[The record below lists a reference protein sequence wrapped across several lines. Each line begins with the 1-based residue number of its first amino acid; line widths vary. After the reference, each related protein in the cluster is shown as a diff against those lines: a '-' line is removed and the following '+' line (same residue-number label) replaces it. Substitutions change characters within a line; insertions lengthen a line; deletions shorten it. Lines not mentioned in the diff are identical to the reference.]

1 VYVQEDVATC
11 SSWLILAIFLANPGA
26 SHATVLTFDALAG
39 GGVVPSGYG
48 DRVSGDFGGWGY
60 VEGNG
65 WTPNVGVAFD
75 SLLLSDNGLAGAG
88 LNLWGGGFGDLSVVA
103 YPAGGVAGFAGVFE
117 FTPDP
122 GYAVRI
128 NRFQLGGCPTTD
140 YDDQPI
146 RITDGGFTV
155 LWAAGSSHVEGSEM
169 IGEALVPSH
178 SEFTPDFTS
187 ARPIFL
193 IYGNNW
199 NIGIDNID
207 FDQVAVPE
215 PSTLALVSLAL
226 LLPASA
232 LRRRARA

>member
-1 VYVQEDVATC
+1 MLRPVRAA
-11 SSWLILAIFLANPGA
+11 LLLAILCAVPGA

-75 SLLLSDNGLAGAG
+75 SLNLSDNGFAGAG
-88 LNLWGGGFGDLSVVA
+88 LRLWGGGFGDLSMVA
-103 YPAGGVAGFAGVFE
+103 YTSGGDTGFAGVFK

-128 NRFQLGGCPTTD
+128 NHFQLGGYPAAD

-146 RITDGGFTV
+146 WITDAGFSV
-155 LWAAGSSHVEGSEM
+155 LWTGGSHVEGRET
-169 IGEALVPSH
+169 IGQVDIATH
-178 SEFTPDFTS
+178 SEFTPNFTS
-187 ARPIFL
+187 AQPIFL